1 MTVLLIA
8 LAALFF
14 WGAPAEAGPVAAA
27 IGAAVKAIAA
37 WKIGTFSIGLFLLKQ
52 TVAFSLSL
60 LARKKAKAGSTGGIR
75 SEQTMSGEG
84 TSGSIILGKYATAG
98 TMVAPP
104 MTDGSFGKTPN
115 AVLTYVI
122 DLADM
127 PITSLDGLWVDD
139 SKIEFLEARPR
150 IVGQSVPGSHERRG
164 KVRRKAMVQIF

>member
-84 TSGSIILGKYATAG
+84 TSGSIILGKIRNRRHDGCAADDGRQLWQDTECGSDLCHRSCGYAHH
-98 TMVAPP
+98 
-104 MTDGSFGKTPN
+104 
-115 AVLTYVI
+115 
-122 DLADM
+122 
-127 PITSLDGLWVDD
+127 
-139 SKIEFLEARPR
+139 
-150 IVGQSVPGSHERRG
+150 QPGWALG
-164 KVRRKAMVQIF
+164 